1 MEPEGLHYTTQ
12 ISHQRG
18 SYARKW
24 INKLYIKLL
33 MFTSFNPAVCFE
45 TFEDRRSCVHS

>member
-12 ISHQRG
+12 ISYQCG
-18 SYARKW
+18 NYARKW

-33 MFTSFNPAVCFE
+33 MFTSFYP
-45 TFEDRRSCVHS
+45 RRMF